1 MISGAERE
9 NERRVAHSMG
19 RLNVATSPAIPR
31 FRNEPE
37 TDFSNPREVGHF
49 AAALENVRARLGRT
63 CGLLIDGKEVKR
75 AETFASVNP
84 ANPDQVIGR
93 HAIATVEDVD
103 AAVAAAER
111 AFPIWSST
119 TPEERADFLFEAANL
134 MRERRHE
141 FAALMVLE
149 VGKSWAEA
157 DGEAAEAVDLM
168 EWYGRQMLRLGPP
181 QQLTPYPGEETA
193 FLYVP
198 LGVGAIISPWNF
210 PLALTTGMMTAA
222 LVAGNTVVVKPSS
235 ASPTTVAWLV
245 DLLHDVEVDCNIP
258 EGALNLITGPGGRIG
273 DALVDHP
280 RVRFIAFTGSKDVG
294 VRINERASRV
304 QPGQIWLKRIQLEM
318 GGKNGVIVDET
329 ADLDAAA
336 TGIVAGA
343 FGFQGQKCSA
353 GSRAIVVDSVYRPVL
368 DKVVDLARDLK
379 VDDPTDPDTDVGPV
393 IDANAERKILDYV
406 EVGKGEGE
414 LMLGGEKLPRE
425 GYFITPTIFAD
436 VDPNARIAQ
445 EEIFGPVLAVIR
457 ARDFDHA
464 LEIANGTEYG
474 LTGALFSTD
483 EERLER
489 ARRQFHV
496 GNLYLNRKCTGAI
509 MGVHPFGGFNMSGT
523 DSKAGG
529 PDYLLFY
536 LQGKS
541 LARRL

>member
-1 MISGAERE
+1 MGTDIS
-9 NERRVAHSMG
+9 
-19 RLNVATSPAIPR
+19 IPR

-37 TDFSNPREVGHF
+37 TDFADARERAHF
-49 AAALENVRARLGRT
+49 EAALDDVRARLGRT
-63 CGLLIDGKEVKR
+63 YSLLIDGKPVDR
-75 AETFASVNP
+75 DETFASVNP
-84 ANPDQVIGR
+84 AHPDQIVGR
-93 HAIATVEDVD
+93 HAVATADDVE

-111 AFPIWSST
+111 AFPIWSATS
-119 TPEERADFLFEAANL
+119 PEERADFLFEAANL
-134 MRERRHE
+134 LRQRRHE

-181 QQLTPYPGEETA
+181 QRLTPYPGEDTA
-193 FLYVP
+193 FFYVP

-258 EGALNLITGPGGRIG
+258 EGAVNLITGPGGQIG
-273 DALVDHP
+273 DALVEHP
-280 RVRFIAFTGSKDVG
+280 RVRLIAFTGSKDVG
-294 VRINERASRV
+294 VRIYERGSKV
-304 QPGQIWLKRIQLEM
+304 QPGQKWLKRIQLEM

-336 TGIVAGA
+336 GGIVASA
-343 FGFQGQKCSA
+343 FGYQGQKCSA

-368 DKVVDLARDLK
+368 QKVVEQASALK
-379 VDDPTDPDTDVGPV
+379 VGDPADPETDVGPV
-393 IDANAERKILDYV
+393 IDAGAERKILDYIDI
-406 EVGKGEGE
+406 GKREGE
-414 LMLGGEKLPRE
+414 LMLGGERLPRD
-425 GYFITPTIFAD
+425 GHFIAPTIFAD
-436 VDPNARIAQ
+436 VQPTARIAQ
-445 EEIFGPVLAVIR
+445 EEIFGPVLAFIR

-474 LTGALFSTD
+474 LTGALFSSD
-483 EERLER
+483 EERLAR
-489 ARRQFHV
+489 ARREFHV
-496 GNLYLNRKCTGAI
+496 GNLYLNRKCTGAM

-541 LARRL
+541 IGRRLE